1 MLKSVVLRMVG
12 QVSGDKIAEE
22 CQQCG
27 RGAKGRYL
35 KTPVCD
41 GP

>member
-27 RGAKGRYL
+27 RGRYL